1 MTEGTIMKERT
12 MALAGIFQATE
23 LVRQAAN
30 HGTWSG
36 YAAEASLQSL
46 LAIEADS
53 VDEIYGG
60 AQHLRLGAETLVA
73 ILQGDRRHME
83 SLSYAVTLMQLE
95 SKFRKDELMQTKVGD
110 ELIRIQQMAN
120 LQMSDQHGGD
130 QLGVAEMEE
139 HEFLDLQVEH
149 IATLYSNTIS
159 KITPRIVVNG
169 KPQHLQVSRTVNWV
183 RTLLFSGVRSAV
195 LWRQLGGGRF
205 SLMFGRK
212 KMLEQAQALL
222 PGST

>member
-1 MTEGTIMKERT
+1 MKQRT

-23 LVRQAAN
+23 LVRQAAH

-36 YAAEASLQSL
+36 YAAESCLQSL

-53 VDEIYGG
+53 VDDIYGG

-73 ILQGDRRHME
+73 VLQGDRRHLE
-83 SLSYAVTLMQLE
+83 SLSYAVSILQLE
-95 SKFRKDELMQTKVGD
+95 NRFRKNELMQSRVGE
-110 ELIRIQQMAN
+110 ELIRIQRLRDEQ
-120 LQMSDQHGGD
+120 SDE
-130 QLGVAEMEE
+130 EMEE
-139 HEFLDLQVEH
+139 HDFLDLQAQH
-149 IATLYSNTIS
+149 IATLYSDTIS
-159 KITPRIVVNG
+159 KINPRIVVNG
-169 KPQHLQVSRTVNWV
+169 KPQHLQVPRTVNWI

-212 KMLEQAQALL
+212 KMLEQAQSLL
-222 PGST
+222 PG

>member
-1 MTEGTIMKERT
+1 MKEQT
-12 MALAGIFQATE
+12 TALAGIFQATE

-36 YAAEASLQSL
+36 YAAEHCLQSL
-46 LAIEADS
+46 LAMEADS

-60 AQHLRLGAETLVA
+60 TQHLRLGAETLVA
-73 ILQGDRRHME
+73 VLQGDRRHME
-83 SLSYAVTLMQLE
+83 SLSYAVSIMQLE
-95 SKFRKDELMQTKVGD
+95 SRFRKNELMQTKIGA
-110 ELIRIQQMAN
+110 ELMRIQHMRN
-120 LQMSDQHGGD
+120 VHNDD
-130 QLGVAEMEE
+130 EMEE
-139 HEFLDLQVEH
+139 HELLDLQAEH
-149 IATLYSNTIS
+149 IAALYSNTIS
-159 KITPRIVVNG
+159 KISPRIVVNG
-169 KPQHLQVSRTVNWV
+169 KPQHLQVPRTVHWI

-222 PGST
+222 PG